1 MIYEQ
6 EERLPAICSVPP
18 SSAYSPSFLLPLG
31 SLAGEH
37 SLIKWWKWASTK
49 ALRGFFN
56 QQESRLQEK
65 RLIWNLSLKIFLG
78 LVDWNASVCLFHPLI
93 CAYITWVIIEVPAMD
108 QALCWEWRRNSY
120 YNHWDFRIFNKVRK
134 VTKQFWKLKCTYEF
148 F

>member
-1 MIYEQ
+1 MVNDLWARGAPTCY
-6 EERLPAICSVPP
+6 LFCPS

-37 SLIKWWKWASTK
+37 SLIKWWKWASTT

-93 CAYITWVIIEVPAMD
+93 CAYITWVIIEVPAVD
-108 QALCWEWRRNSY
+108 QALCWEWRR
-120 YNHWDFRIFNKVRK
+120 HWLIPWCDRHRK
-134 VTKQFWKLKCTYEF
+134 RVSNVVHSTQDDNRPKK
-148 F
+148 